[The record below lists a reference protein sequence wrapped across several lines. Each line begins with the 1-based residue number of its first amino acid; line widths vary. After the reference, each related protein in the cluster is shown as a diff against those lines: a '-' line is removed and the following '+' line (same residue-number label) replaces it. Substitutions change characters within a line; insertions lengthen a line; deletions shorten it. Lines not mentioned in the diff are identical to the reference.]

1 MKIKSLLLIL
11 LLITLVL
18 SGCQQV
24 SEEPVEKTTGGVTIY
39 NTDFP
44 CGNADDVC
52 PENYGAECKVKDPDC
67 E

>member
-11 LLITLVL
+11 LLITLAL

-24 SEEPVEKTTGGVTIY
+24 AEEPVEKTTGGVIIY

-44 CGNADDVC
+44 CGNEDDVC